1 MAKAK
6 AEAEQLHGAGEKAW
20 FTDSS
25 VFNKILNIRSRAQ
38 LIATFKEYRKISS
51 YDITRSIEHSCSGDA
66 KNGYKAVV
74 QCIKDR
80 PTYFAERL
88 YRSMKGLGTDHSTLI
103 RIIISRSEIDLEDI
117 KVCLCPKIHTKSS
130 LAHKTDQNLVA
141 GSILRYV
148 QQISGEDDQG

>member
-1 MAKAK
+1 LLVSCIQGNRSETTKVDKAKAK
-6 AEAEQLHGAGEKAW
+6 AEAEQLFQAGEKSW

-25 VFNKILNIRSRAQ
+25 TFNKILNIRSRAQ

-51 YDITRSIEHSCSGDA
+51 YDITRSIEHSCSGDV

-88 YRSMKGLGTDHSTLI
+88 YRSMKGMGTDHSTLI

-117 KVCLCPKIHTKSS
+117 KVCASSVRVLLSS
-130 LAHKTDQNLVA
+130 LHVLCACASLT
-141 GSILRYV
+141 
-148 QQISGEDDQG
+148 